1 MKSIAVYCGA
11 SMGTDKRYEESAIQL
26 GKWIARNAYR
36 LVYGGGKVGL
46 MGVLAQTV
54 LSKRGYVT
62 GIIPKLLAD
71 RGVAYEGLSELIIV
85 ADMSERKQKMITYSD
100 CCIALPGGP
109 GTLEEITEAI
119 SWARLGENPNPC
131 IFFNVNHYYEPIAQ
145 VYDRMVEEGF
155 LTKED
160 RDKILITDSLDA
172 IDSFLV
178 HYTPPIIRQYATLER
193 HSEGKG

>member
-11 SMGTDKRYEESAIQL
+11 SAGRNKVYEESAVQL
-26 GKWIARNAYR
+26 GQWIARKAYK

-46 MGVLAQTV
+46 MGILASTV
-54 LSKRGYVT
+54 LNEQGYVT
-62 GIIPKLLAD
+62 GIMPKLLAD

-85 ADMSERKQKMITYSD
+85 SNMPERKQKMIAYSD

-119 SWARLGENPNPC
+119 SWARLGENTSPC
-131 IFFNVNHYYEPIAQ
+131 IFFNVNHYYDLIAQ

-155 LTKED
+155 LTRDD
-160 RDKILITDSLDA
+160 RDKILITDSLDK
-172 IDSFLV
+172 IDQFIAN
-178 HYTPPIIRQYATLER
+178 YTPPKIRQYATEQA
-193 HSEGKG
+193 GKV